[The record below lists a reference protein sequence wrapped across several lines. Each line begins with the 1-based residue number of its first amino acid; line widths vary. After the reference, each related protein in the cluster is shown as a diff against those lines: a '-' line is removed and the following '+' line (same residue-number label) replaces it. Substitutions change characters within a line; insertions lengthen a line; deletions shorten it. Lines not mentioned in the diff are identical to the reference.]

1 MAKIANLVLQVAI
14 VAAKLIAVPFG
25 VPFKHSYHE
34 DFKFHKYLTGEAS
47 NRPPKI
53 FGIGDG
59 FNLASSGNIYSV
71 QCAKCGIH
79 ADITVDG
86 EFAFNI
92 RDGITEGT
100 VSLRNQDQF
109 RIDAQFGITIEDQD
123 DQSIKR
129 ATKQLAAIPL
139 SPLAIPGIITL
150 GPQASISVA
159 LDLVLNGKAEM
170 LLGGSLSIQP
180 GVAALSLVHK
190 KDNKLEGLQVKFTP
204 VAKVRN
210 RLHTLVLPN
219 TD

>member
-1 MAKIANLVLQVAI
+1 MRKVANLVIQVAI
-14 VAAKLIAVPFG
+14 FSAKLIAVPFR
-25 VPFKHSYHE
+25 VPFNHSYHE
-34 DFKFHKYLTGEAS
+34 DFKFHKYLTGEAN

-59 FNLASSGNIYSV
+59 FNLASSGKIYSV

-79 ADITVDG
+79 ADIMVDG
-86 EFAFNI
+86 ELAFNI
-92 RDGITEGT
+92 KDGITEGK
-100 VSLRNQDQF
+100 VSLRNNGQF
-109 RIDAQFGITIEDQD
+109 NIDAQFGITVEHQKDE
-123 DQSIKR
+123 SIKA

-190 KDNKLEGLQVKFTP
+190 KDNKLDGLQAKFTP
-204 VAKVRN
+204 VAKVSGS
-210 RLHTLVLPN
+210 VF
-219 TD
+219 